1 MRRGRRLTRRW
12 SSCGISARGVVA
24 ADRFPLADL
33 PSRPGGDLILELALA
48 ARCRSLVTHNLR
60 DFAGCEKLGI
70 EAVTPGEFIKML
82 KRDVKP

>member
-1 MRRGRRLTRRW
+1 M
-12 SSCGISARGVVA
+12 
-24 ADRFPLADL
+24 
-33 PSRPGGDLILELALA
+33 ILELALA